1 MSTLNNSIETTAAF
15 CLFSEAKNPSFCL
28 FSQNGNQQRPSVQL
42 QLKDLT
48 KTVEI

>member
-1 MSTLNNSIETTAAF
+1 MSTQNNSIETTAAF
-15 CLFSEAKNPSFCL
+15 CFFAEAKNASFCL
-28 FSQNGNQQRPSVQL
+28 FRQNASQQRPSVLL